1 VKKLLE
7 EHRKLFG
14 NFEVIEFVDEKKV
27 EALRAKTETDVPL
40 DINWTWEYGSEVA
53 ELRALYEKGKVN
65 QWNAETDLD
74 WDIPVT
80 KDDWVLNP
88 QASLLGQACAL
99 AGKDE
104 KTQKAA
110 AFDELNFLLSQLL
123 HGEQA
128 ALQLCGQL
136 VNVCDKMDQK
146 WYAASQVIDEARH
159 VEVMSKF
166 LSRKM
171 GTIYPISP
179 TLKYLLDELLE
190 AKGMQK
196 KTLGMQ
202 TLFEGTAV
210 GIMDLMRSESRNP
223 LFTEMITRVEQ
234 DEARHAA
241 FGVLTM
247 RRVVKDAAPDEM
259 AEMEDWAFAI
269 LEALNANQQIDML
282 KVLGPKY
289 GIDPENMTR
298 IMLSLPNHAELNSLP
313 FMHTVIPNL
322 QRLGLITERTE
333 SGWRKVGLMV
343 DHRGG
348 LPKFEL
354 PLTPSA
360 G

>member
-1 VKKLLE
+1 MKKLLE
-7 EHRKLFG
+7 EHRKAFG
-14 NFEVIEFVDEKKV
+14 SFEVIDFVDEA
-27 EALRAKTETDVPL
+27 EIQRLRSKIDTGVPL
-40 DINWTWEYGSEVA
+40 DVHWTWEYGSEVA
-53 ELRALYEKGKVN
+53 ELRALYEKGKVH
-65 QWNAETDLD
+65 QWNAETDID
-74 WDIPVT
+74 WSVPVG

-88 QASLLGQACAL
+88 QASMLAQACAL

-110 AFDELNFLLSQLL
+110 AFDELAFVLSQLL

-159 VEVMSKF
+159 VEVISKF
-166 LSRKM
+166 LARKM
-171 GTIYPISP
+171 GTIYPIGP

-190 AKGMQK
+190 APGVQK

-210 GIMDLMRSESRNP
+210 GIMDLMRNESRNP
-223 LFTEMITRVEQ
+223 LFTEMIRRVEQ
-234 DEARHAA
+234 DESRHAA

-247 RRVVKDAAPDEM
+247 RRVVKEASPEEM
-259 AEMEDWAFAI
+259 AEMEDWAFSI
-269 LEALNANQQIDML
+269 LEALNANQQLDML
-282 KVLGPKY
+282 RVLGPKY
-289 GIDPENMTR
+289 DIDPENITR
-298 IMLSLPNHAELNSLP
+298 VVLALPNHAELNSLP

-333 SGWRKVGLMV
+333 GGWRRVGLMV
-343 DHRGG
+343 DQRGG
-348 LPKFEL
+348 APKFGL
-354 PLTPSA
+354 PLVS
-360 G
+360 

>member
-7 EHRKLFG
+7 DHRKLFG
-14 NFEVIEFVDEKKV
+14 SFEVIEFVDESEIAK
-27 EALRAKTETDVPL
+27 LRAKTESDVPL

-65 QWNAETDLD
+65 QWNAETDID

-110 AFDELNFLLSQLL
+110 AFDELAFLLSQLL

-136 VNVCDKMDQK
+136 TNICEKMDQK

-159 VEVMSKF
+159 VEVLSKF
-166 LSRKM
+166 LARKM
-171 GTIYPISP
+171 GTIYPIGP

-190 AKGMQK
+190 AKGVQK

-223 LFTEMITRVEQ
+223 LFTDMIRRVEQ
-234 DEARHAA
+234 DESRHAA

-247 RRVVKDAAPDEM
+247 RRVVKEATPQEM

-282 KVLGPKY
+282 QVLGPKY

-298 IMLSLPNHAELNSLP
+298 IMVSLPNHAELNSIP

-333 SGWRKVGLMV
+333 PGWRKVGLMV
-343 DHRGG
+343 DQRGG
-348 LPKFEL
+348 PPKFGL
-354 PLTPSA
+354 PLVS
-360 G
+360 

>member
-1 VKKLLE
+1 MKKLLE

-14 NFEVIEFVDEKKV
+14 SFEVIEFVDEAEIAK
-27 EALRAKTETDVPL
+27 LRAKTETDVPL

-65 QWNAETDLD
+65 QWNAETDID
-74 WDIPVT
+74 WEFPVT
-80 KDDWVLNP
+80 KDDFVLNP
-88 QASLLGQACAL
+88 QASLLAQACAL
-99 AGKDE
+99 SGKDE

-110 AFDELNFLLSQLL
+110 AFDELAFLLSQLL

-136 VNVCDKMDQK
+136 TNVCDKMDQK

-159 VEVMSKF
+159 VEVLSKF
-166 LSRKM
+166 LARKM
-171 GTIYPISP
+171 GTIYPIGP

-210 GIMDLMRSESRNP
+210 GIMDLLRSESRND
-223 LFTEMITRVEQ
+223 LFTDMIRRVEQ

-247 RRVVKDAAPDEM
+247 RRVVKEASPEEM
-259 AEMEDWAFAI
+259 AEMEDWAFSI
-269 LEALNANQQIDML
+269 LEALNANQQLDML
-282 KVLGPKY
+282 RVLGPKY
-289 GIDPENMTR
+289 DIDPENMTR
-298 IMLSLPNHAELNSLP
+298 VLLSLPNYAELNSMP

-322 QRLGLITERTE
+322 QRLGLITDRTE
-333 SGWRKVGLMV
+333 PGWRKVGLMV
-343 DHRGG
+343 DQRGG
-348 LPKFEL
+348 PPKFEL
-354 PLTPSA
+354 PLVS
-360 G
+360 

>member
-7 EHRKLFG
+7 DHRKLFG
-14 NFEVIEFVDEKKV
+14 SFEVIEFVDESEIAK
-27 EALRAKTETDVPL
+27 LRAKTESDVPL

-65 QWNAETDLD
+65 QWNAETDID

-80 KDDWVLNP
+80 KDDFVLNP
-88 QASLLGQACAL
+88 QASLMAQACAL
-99 AGKDE
+99 SGKDE

-110 AFDELNFLLSQLL
+110 AFDELAFLLSQLL

-136 VNVCDKMDQK
+136 TNVCDKMDQK

-159 VEVMSKF
+159 VEVLSKF
-166 LSRKM
+166 LARKM
-171 GTIYPISP
+171 GTIYPIGP

-223 LFTEMITRVEQ
+223 LFTDMIRRVEQ
-234 DEARHAA
+234 DESRHAA

-247 RRVVKDAAPDEM
+247 RRVVKEASPEEM

-298 IMLSLPNHAELNSLP
+298 IMVSLPNHAELNSIP

-333 SGWRKVGLMV
+333 PGWRKVGLMV
-343 DHRGG
+343 DQRGG
-348 LPKFEL
+348 APKFEL
-354 PLTPSA
+354 PLVS
-360 G
+360 